1 MATLRMQNTVI
12 FLSSNLRTI
21 ISLLLTVVT
30 CILALRGNEQAVAS
44 LIGAFGVL
52 AGALWG
58 ERAALKVPGEKNDTH

>member
-1 MATLRMQNTVI
+1 MIRSLNE
-12 FLSSNLRTI
+12 NLRTV
-21 ISLLLTVVT
+21 ISILLTLVVCT
-30 CILALRGNEQAVAS
+30 LAILGNENAIAG